1 MGCFGRMS
9 ATRNTLER
17 EGSNHKSNAHG
28 MHSRTSRTNGKMFVV
43 QCNAIRRHT
52 MRCDAMRFLAGKG
65 CFVTSTGNR
74 PDTGGYNPAT
84 TRRKFPRRSRWA
96 LSHEMTK
103 GPRPNP
109 RHLCASSIEDESWQ
123 VNAQTVWSAA
133 SRKIPSRCSSGLAS

>member
-17 EGSNHKSNAHG
+17 EGSNRKSNAHG

-109 RHLCASSIEDESWQ
+109 RHLPRSRFRSSRRRQ
-123 VNAQTVWSAA
+123 FGHCVFLLLLLRAA
-133 SRKIPSRCSSGLAS
+133 FFRL